1 MLHIKADWSKSPAGE
16 LMEVD
21 SAGDSRFFEEAK
33 LIHRIYNATAYNL
46 GVALLSIGR
55 WAKVDPNDVLNVRLI
70 ASQPCPLG
78 PKYQEMTQKV
88 LECDFGCGKDLSKTP
103 LQHAIYE
110 GIMLEL
116 ESMISSLS
124 IR

>member
-1 MLHIKADWSKSPAGE
+1 M
-16 LMEVD
+16 D
-21 SAGDSRFFEEAK
+21 SAGNLRFFKEAK
-33 LIHRIYNATAYNL
+33 LIHGIYNATVYNL

-55 WAKVDPNDVLNVRLI
+55 WARVDPNDVLNVRRTV
-70 ASQPCPLG
+70 SQPYPLG

-116 ESMISSLS
+116 KSMISSLS